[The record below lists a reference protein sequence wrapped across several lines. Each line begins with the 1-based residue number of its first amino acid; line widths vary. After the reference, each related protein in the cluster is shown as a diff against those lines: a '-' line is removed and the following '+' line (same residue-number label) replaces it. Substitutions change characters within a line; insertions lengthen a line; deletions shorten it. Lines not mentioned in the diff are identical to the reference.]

1 MTGELENSIC
11 PTCGGNLETDT
22 ATIPFILGYD
32 TVVVVKEVPAEI
44 CSDCH
49 EPFVTGKVA
58 DRVSALL
65 RQLKTL
71 HSEVSVVAYSEPAVA

>member
-1 MTGELENSIC
+1 MVHDRSPYTNFGEGI
-11 PTCGGNLETDT
+11 
-22 ATIPFILGYD
+22 
-32 TVVVVKEVPAEI
+32 
-44 CSDCH
+44 DCN

-71 HSEVSVVAYSEPAVA
+71 HSEVSVVAYAEPAVA